1 MHVYKL
7 EQEMDMILEKKDVM
21 QAALQV
27 WNEKIIPAVLEYGEG
42 SSGKVATLF
51 TQAQSDYEGI
61 FHVFSS

>member
-1 MHVYKL
+1 
-7 EQEMDMILEKKDVM
+7 MDMILEKKDVM